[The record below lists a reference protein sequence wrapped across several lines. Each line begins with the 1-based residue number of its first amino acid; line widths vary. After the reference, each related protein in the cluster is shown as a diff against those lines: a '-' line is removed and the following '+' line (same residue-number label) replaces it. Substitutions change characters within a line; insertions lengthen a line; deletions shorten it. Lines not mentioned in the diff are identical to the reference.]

1 MKKKIWSL
9 IIGLVLIFGGV
20 FYAIASDKIAY
31 EDNKDNED
39 NGVVVVHE
47 DTALCE
53 EFDITNKDLEVYL
66 NSIEDPTK
74 KELLKKYFYLPFELI
89 PEENRNSNLDPVSQA
104 EIMSK
109 LSNEELKAIVD
120 KMEENIPGL
129 KEKKE
134 QEYNDGFKEN

>member
-9 IIGLVLIFGGV
+9 IIGLVLIFGGI

-31 EDNKDNED
+31 ED

-53 EFDITNKDLEVYL
+53 EFDITNKDLEEYL
-66 NSIEDPTK
+66 NGIEEPTK
-74 KELLKKYFYLPFELI
+74 KELLKKYFYLPSELI